1 MSKLF
6 SMGLTKAYIIV
17 TIIGTVPA
25 VLFGFFFYNML
36 GSYGDQTAQLQT
48 AASGA
53 GTFKAGSIPDNI
65 DYTHNVGMWIGG
77 VVLTFLFAGALL
89 RIVLGNVTLKTSEN
103 MINEM
108 RRAATGDLSGDP
120 KVSMSNEYG
129 DLQRAFVQL
138 LGNFRTTIT
147 RIDHASGDL
156 RQAAM
161 EMSHTSDEAG
171 NSIGEVAQAIS
182 AISEGAAHQVDLVGR
197 SAGHIEAIEH
207 AVRDASEHAEEARR
221 QSAATAELADQGL
234 ARAAEV
240 EQAMQATRE
249 SSMRTAEIVR
259 LLGESSADIDQIV
272 QSIADIA
279 TQTNMLALN
288 ASIEAA
294 RAGEQGRGFANVA
307 DEVRMLAEDAQ
318 SSVAEIAVLV
328 REIKLETDQAV
339 AAMESGVTL
348 VEDGFDTVA
357 RNRQT
362 FYDISGA
369 IHGLHERAGEISQL
383 TSGIVEA
390 AVHVRE
396 HVAEVA
402 VVAEQSSASTEEVSA
417 STQQT
422 SAASQE
428 VTASAQKVADT
439 AATLA
444 ELSGRFKLP
453 AAPGGAAAKAA

>member
-1 MSKLF
+1 MKKLLF
-6 SMGLTKAYIIV
+6 MPMTRAYLIV
-17 TIIGTVPA
+17 TFIGTLPA
-25 VLFGFFFYNML
+25 LVFGFFFYRNL
-36 GSYGDQTAQLQT
+36 GSGSATDQLKQ
-48 AASGA
+48 AASGG
-53 GTFKAGSIPDNI
+53 GTFKADTISTSFGYSHSI
-65 DYTHNVGMWIGG
+65 GFWIVG
-77 VVLTFLFAGALL
+77 VVLSSLFAGVLI
-89 RIVLGNVTLKTSEN
+89 RIVLGNITLHTAER
-103 MINEM
+103 MIEDM

-120 KVSMSNEYG
+120 TVSMGNEYG
-129 DLQRAFVQL
+129 DLERAFGRL
-138 LGNFRTTIT
+138 LSNFRTTIV
-147 RIDHASGDL
+147 RIDRAAGDL

-182 AISEGAAHQVDLVGR
+182 AISEGAAHQVDLVAR

-221 QSAATAELADQGL
+221 KSADTAALADQGL
-234 ARAAEV
+234 ALAAEV
-240 EQAMQATRE
+240 EQSMQATRE

-259 LLGESSADIDQIV
+259 LLGDSSADIDQIV
-272 QSIADIA
+272 QSISDIA

-339 AAMESGVTL
+339 QAMESGVTL

-396 HVAEVA
+396 HVSEVA
-402 VVAEQSSASTEEVSA
+402 VVAEQSSASTEQVSA
-417 STQQT
+417 STQET
-422 SAASQE
+422 SAASEE

-453 AAPGGAAAKAA
+453 EAPGKAAAAA

>member
-1 MSKLF
+1 MKKLF
-6 SMGLTKAYIIV
+6 SMGLTRSYVIV
-17 TIIGTVPA
+17 TIIGTIPA
-25 VLFGFFFYNML
+25 VLFGVFFFERL
-36 GSYGDQTAQLQT
+36 GNNGADELKA
-48 AASGA
+48 AASGS
-53 GTFKAGSIPDNI
+53 GSFKAGEIQASL
-65 DYTHNVGMWIGG
+65 DYSHNVGFWIGG

-89 RIVLGNVTLKTSEN
+89 RIVLGNVTLKTSEL
-103 MINEM
+103 MIKDM
-108 RRAATGDLSGDP
+108 RRAATGDLSVEPRVTMG
-120 KVSMSNEYG
+120 NEYG
-129 DLQRAFVQL
+129 DLQRAFSQL
-138 LGNFRTTIT
+138 LGNFRTTIV
-147 RIDHASGDL
+147 RIDRAAGDL
-156 RQAAM
+156 RTAAQ

-240 EQAMQATRE
+240 ETAMQETRE
-249 SSMRTAEIVR
+249 SSLRTAEIVR
-259 LLGESSADIDQIV
+259 ELGDSSADIDQIV

-396 HVAEVA
+396 HVSEVA

-417 STQQT
+417 STQET
-422 SAASQE
+422 SAASEE

-444 ELSGRFKLP
+444 ELSGRFQLP
-453 AAPGGAAAKAA
+453 ETAAA

>member
-1 MSKLF
+1 MKNLF
-6 SMGLTKAYIIV
+6 TMGLTRAYVIV
-17 TIIGTVPA
+17 TVIGTIPA
-25 VLFGFFFYNML
+25 VIFGIFFFNKL
-36 GSYGDQTAQLQT
+36 GSYGNEMQQLQQ
-48 AASGA
+48 AATGS
-53 GTFKAGSIPDNI
+53 GTFKAGSIAQTME
-65 DYTHNVGMWIGG
+65 YSHNVWFWIGG

-89 RIVLGNVTLKTSEN
+89 RIVLGNVTLKTSEL
-103 MINEM
+103 MIDDM
-108 RRAATGDLSGDP
+108 RRAATGDLSVEPRVTMG
-120 KVSMSNEYG
+120 NEYG
-129 DLQRAFVQL
+129 HLQYAFGQL
-138 LGNFRTTIT
+138 LGNFRTTIV
-147 RIDHASGDL
+147 RIDRAAGDL

-221 QSAATAELADQGL
+221 QSAETAELADQGL

-259 LLGESSADIDQIV
+259 LLGDSSADIDQIV

-422 SAASQE
+422 SAASEE

-453 AAPGGAAAKAA
+453 ESAAA

>member
-1 MSKLF
+1 MS
-6 SMGLTKAYIIV
+6 LTKSYVIV
-17 TIIGTVPA
+17 TICGTVPA
-25 VLFGFFFYNML
+25 VILGIFFYEQL
-36 GSYGDQTAQLQT
+36 GTGDQASHI
-48 AASGA
+48 AAEASGS
-53 GTFKAGSIPDNI
+53 GSFKAGSIESTL
-65 DYTHNVGMWIGG
+65 DYSHDVWFWMIG
-77 VVLTFLFAGALL
+77 VLLTFLFAGALL
-89 RIVLGNVTLKTSEN
+89 RITLGKVTLKASEQ
-103 MINEM
+103 MIADM
-108 RRAATGDLSGDP
+108 RRAAIGDLAVEPRVTMG
-120 KVSMSNEYG
+120 NEYG
-129 DLQRAFVQL
+129 ELQRAFGHL

-147 RIDHASGDL
+147 RIDRASGDL
-156 RQAAM
+156 RQVAD

-171 NSIGEVAQAIS
+171 SSIGEVAQAIS

-234 ARAAEV
+234 ARAAQV

-259 LLGESSADIDQIV
+259 ELGESSADIDQIV
-272 QSIADIA
+272 QSISDIA

-294 RAGEQGRGFANVA
+294 RAGDQGSGFANVA
-307 DEVRMLAEDAQ
+307 DEVRTLAEDAQ
-318 SSVAEIAVLV
+318 SSASEIAVLI

-396 HVAEVA
+396 HVSEVA

-453 AAPGGAAAKAA
+453 EAPGQAAAKAA